1 MLEAQGSPRVGM
13 VAVVR
18 KRRALVTSVQEFQ
31 TRSGEVSR
39 LVGVEYL
46 DADGSR
52 DDQLLWERE
61 PISEVIEPRSLPNV
75 EATQPMPLADFDAVE
90 RAARW
95 QALSPFVHAADD
107 GQSIRL
113 PIASPLFGAIQVED
127 FQLKPLVKALNMPR
141 VSLLLAD
148 DVGLGKSIEGG
159 LILSELIRRRRIRR
173 VLILCPAWL
182 RHQWKEE
189 MKSKF
194 NLGFEIVDRAETHA
208 LRKRLGM
215 DANPWR
221 TFQRAIASYHYL
233 KQPDVLEQ
241 FEAVCRTLHEGAATL
256 PFDLLIVDEA
266 HNVMPSN
273 LGEDSALSKAITRI
287 ARYFEH
293 KLFLTAT
300 PHNGYT
306 RCFSGLLEQLDPVR
320 FTKKDE
326 LTKGEQERVSEIVIR
341 RLKSKINEADAG
353 AGRTPRFAERK
364 IEPLP
369 LVFGDL
375 EKRLSVALEKFRSA
389 VRSAFSAG
397 SRSEQRTGYFATE
410 ILNKRLLSC
419 PYAFADSWHRF
430 KAGLA
435 EREEANETEVKAV
448 QRSVGEDS
456 DDDAEAEAR
465 ARHAAHVVGA
475 WLKKKRQLLASYIE
489 DIDERLDRLG
499 LVPSSDGL
507 LSNPVEDARYARL
520 RGLIQE
526 KLRNG
531 SSWSDDE
538 RLIIFTE
545 YKTSLDYIV
554 RRLHED
560 FPKEPEDR
568 FRVLYGGGEL
578 TERHRED
585 IKKAF
590 NDPADPV
597 RVLTA
602 TDAASEGQNLQET
615 ARLLLHFDIPWN
627 PSRLDQRNGR
637 LDRHGQARDVYVFHF
652 TSEDNADL
660 KFLSKVL
667 SKVERIRTDL
677 GAVSALFD
685 AAFERRFQEQRDADT
700 VDRMLDADIAK
711 KQRKAKDAIP
721 SGEIQAD
728 AEQKALAQL
737 VKELD
742 FNPETLR
749 ATLEVALGMG
759 VGAFRFDGPDHGGRY
774 RFPGNLPPKWK
785 HLVDSELRL
794 PSRDTNL
801 GPLPGLVF
809 DPEKFMLHRNG
820 RSVFRPAKDAVL
832 FSLGHPVIH
841 QALLLLSRARYP
853 GTEESQWFSRWTV
866 RYGAVPAGAQ
876 AVVALT
882 VEELAA
888 NELREAFHHWVRTIH
903 FPVINGDLGQRLPHL
918 PASEDQRG
926 ALVTAPDLVRKARD
940 LWAEVSPEVE
950 EFLTQHADALTQQAK
965 TQLQAD
971 LRRETD
977 TQKALFRTR
986 RQEIERELKKQSK
999 DIRKLMDEVLE
1010 ELSQLDLFKEQK
1022 EIDDSVKALEEELQ
1036 RHRQHHE
1043 DMRAFLDQEEKRVL
1057 EQILPNRHALRGS
1070 VQVMPVVVEIR
1081 LPEGRA

>member
-1 MLEAQGSPRVGM
+1 M

-18 KRRALVTSVQEFQ
+18 KRRALVTSVEEFQ
-31 TRSGEVSR
+31 TRSGKVSR
-39 LVGVEYL
+39 MVGVEYL

-52 DDQLLWERE
+52 EDQLLWERE
-61 PISEVIEPRSLPNV
+61 PITEVIEPRSLPNV
-75 EATQPMPLADFDAVE
+75 ESASPMPLADFNSVE

-95 QALSPFVHAADD
+95 QALSPFVDIASD
-107 GQSIRL
+107 GQTTRL
-113 PIASPLFGAIQVED
+113 PIASPLFGAIQIED

-148 DVGLGKSIEGG
+148 DVGLGKSIEAG

-173 VLILCPAWL
+173 VLILSPAWL
-182 RHQWKEE
+182 RYQWKEE

-208 LRKRLGM
+208 LRKRLGL

-241 FEAVCRTLHEGAATL
+241 FEAVCRSLHEGSATL

-273 LGEDSALSKAITRI
+273 LGEDSALSRAITRI

-320 FTKKDE
+320 FTKKEE
-326 LTKGEQERVSEIVIR
+326 LGKGEQNRVSEVVIR
-341 RLKSKINEADAG
+341 RLKSKINEADER
-353 AGRTPRFAERK
+353 AGRVPRFARRA
-364 IEPLP
+364 IVPLP
-369 LVFGDL
+369 LVFGDA
-375 EKRLSVALEKFRSA
+375 ETRLSVAFEQFRLG

-397 SRSEQRTGYFATE
+397 NRSQQRTGYFATE

-430 KAGLA
+430 KAGLV
-435 EREEANETEVKAV
+435 EQQEASESEVKAV
-448 QRSVGEDS
+448 ERSVGEDS
-456 DDDAEAEAR
+456 DDDAEVEAR
-465 ARHAAHVVGA
+465 TRHAAHIVGA
-475 WLKKKRQLLASYIE
+475 WLKKKQALLATHIE
-489 DIDERLDRLG
+489 SIDRCLERLG
-499 LVPSSDGL
+499 LTPAANGVIA
-507 LSNPVEDARYARL
+507 NPVEDARYSRL
-520 RGLIQE
+520 CGLIQE
-526 KLRNG
+526 KLRHG
-531 SSWSDDE
+531 FGWSDDE

-545 YKTSLDYIV
+545 YKTSLDYLV

-560 FPKEPEDR
+560 FPKEPQER
-568 FRVLYGGGEL
+568 FRVLYGGGEF

-590 NDPADPV
+590 NDPADLV
-597 RVLTA
+597 RILTA

-637 LDRHGQARDVYVFHF
+637 LDRHGQARDVSIFHF
-652 TSEDNADL
+652 TSDDNADL

-685 AAFERRFQEQRDADT
+685 AAFERRFQELRDVEQ
-700 VDRMLDADIAK
+700 VDQMLDADIVR
-711 KQRKAKDAIP
+711 KQGKSMDALP
-721 SGEIQAD
+721 SGDIQAL
-728 AEQKALAQL
+728 AEQKSLAQL

-742 FNPETLR
+742 FNPESLR

-759 VGAFRFDGPDHGGRY
+759 VGAFRFDGPDHAGRY
-774 RFPGNLPPKWK
+774 RFPGNLPPRWK
-785 HLVDSELRL
+785 QLVDSELRL

-809 DPEKFMLHRNG
+809 DPEKFTQHRDG
-820 RSVFRPAKDAVL
+820 RPVFRPAKDAVL
-832 FSLGHPVIH
+832 FSLGHPIIH
-841 QALLLLSRARYP
+841 QALLLLARARYP
-853 GTEESQWFSRWTV
+853 GTEESQWASRWTV

-882 VEELAA
+882 VEELAV
-888 NELREAFHHWVRTIH
+888 NELREAFHHWVRTIR
-903 FPVINGDLGQRLPHL
+903 FPVVNGSLGHRLPHV

-926 ALVTAPDLVRKARD
+926 ALVTSPELIRAARD
-940 LWAEVSPEVE
+940 LWASVSPEVE
-950 EFLTQHADALTQQAK
+950 DFLATHAKAMTQQA
-965 TQLQAD
+965 QARLEFD
-971 LRRETD
+971 LNLETD
-977 TQKALFRTR
+977 TQKGLFRTR
-986 RQEIERELKKQSK
+986 RQEIERELKKQQK
-999 DIRKLMDEVLE
+999 DIRRLMDEVLT
-1010 ELSQLDLFKEQK
+1010 ELSQLELFKEKQ

-1036 RHRQHHE
+1036 RHRKHHE
-1043 DMRAFLDQEEKRVL
+1043 DMRGFLQHEEKRVL
-1057 EQILPNRHALRGS
+1057 EQILPNRHLLRGS